1 MPDITAPYRF
11 VPLSNLIVYPSWAN
25 KASHDKPFQDGVSGE
40 MTIALKNQTPLCVGG
55 QQSSSSEHEAGK
67 IYFYKTPNGKLSIPG
82 SSLKGMLKNVLEIA
96 SFSPMRQ
103 VEDQKL
109 GVRDLTPAGK
119 FYMDNIKNPK
129 SGWLKF
135 DERKGWVIYPCS
147 HNHVHQQ
154 KIIDTF
160 KLSYKD
166 WVDCQTVMDRYYKIG
181 VCPDIKFEQTKEKNG
196 KQLTDIS
203 RTQGNSGV
211 LVMTGQPGPAFD
223 QGKDN
228 GKKSKKYE
236 FVFFN
241 TEEKSIEVSSTV
253 MSGFRQI
260 HQDTKEWQFWQQ
272 NINNLKHGVPVFY
285 HTDGSS
291 VRSLGL
297 AMMYK
302 LPYKNSIHEAVGH
315 TNAQHVNDSLSTD
328 SAGMADLL
336 FGYLG
341 EQEGASGLR
350 GRVQIGFAELQGST
364 PLLQF
369 SPEVVLSS
377 PKPTYYPAYIYQDG
391 KGNGFHQLM
400 QNHAKIAGWKRY
412 QAKAIEDY
420 PRLELTVLQ
429 NKKVQVKLQT
439 LANDSQFQFKI
450 RLHNI
455 RPVEVGALLWSLD
468 FGENDKCCHAL
479 GMGKPFGL
487 GQVKL
492 STLDSHLVRN
502 DGKDIEDETAWLAG
516 CRMEFQKYMNNIFE
530 ANDVATISKW
540 EDCDAIKALREYAT
554 PTSDLDTYKYLTAPK
569 DYASL
574 KTTGY
579 LNKFAKD
586 FHQYNPI
593 EIDDPKQIKVVE
605 YQSNIDESIIDAK
618 VQLVER
624 AEAKAIIA
632 EQAEARAL
640 EQAKALAREK
650 AKQRA
655 TEEEKALYEIEDF
668 IVKAKQELTNTM
680 KEDAHKV
687 LKESFTMYKDT
698 FTDEQKT
705 KLQTL
710 SNELSEVVGTKKQLD
725 KVVKQINEWS

>member
-147 HNHVHQQ
+147 HNRVHQQ
-154 KIIDTF
+154 QIIDTF
-160 KLSYKD
+160 KLSHKD

-211 LVMTGQPGPAFD
+211 LVMTGQPGAAFD
-223 QGKDN
+223 KN
-228 GKKSKKYE
+228 KSAKKYE

-272 NINNLKHGVPVFY
+272 NINTLKHGVPVFY
-285 HTDGSS
+285 HTDGTKDSL

-302 LPYKNSIHEAVGH
+302 LPYKNSIHDAVGH
-315 TNAQHVNDSLSTD
+315 TNAQHVNDSLNAD
-328 SAGMADLL
+328 RAGMADLL

-377 PKPTYYPAYIYQDG
+377 PKPTYYPAYIYQDD

-420 PRLELTVLQ
+420 PRLEPKVLQ

-455 RPVEVGALLWSLD
+455 RPVELGALLWSLD

-492 STLDSHLVRN
+492 STLDSYLVRN

-516 CRMEFQKYMNNIFE
+516 CRMEFQKYMNNVFE

-540 EDCDAIKALREYAT
+540 EDCDAIKALRKYAT
-554 PTSDLDTYKYLTAPK
+554 PSHDMDSYKYLSTPK
-569 DYASL
+569 EYADL
-574 KTTGY
+574 KKREY
-579 LNKFAKD
+579 LDEFAND
-586 FHQYNPI
+586 FHQYEPI
-593 EIDDPKQIKVVE
+593 EIDDPKQIKAVE
-605 YQSNIDESIIDAK
+605 YQSNMDESI
-618 VQLVER
+618 E
-624 AEAKAIIA
+624 EAK
-632 EQAEARAL
+632 EQLA
-640 EQAKALAREK
+640 EQAKAKVREE
-650 AKQRA
+650 AKQSA

-668 IVKAKQELTNTM
+668 IAKAKQELTNTM

-725 KVVKQINEWS
+725 KVVKQINKWN